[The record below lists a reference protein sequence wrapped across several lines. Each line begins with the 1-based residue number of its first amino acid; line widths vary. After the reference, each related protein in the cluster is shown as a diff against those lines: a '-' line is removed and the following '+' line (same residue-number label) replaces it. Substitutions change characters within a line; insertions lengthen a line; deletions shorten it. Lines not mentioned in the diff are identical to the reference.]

1 MLGQSGG
8 IMIPP
13 LDPFAQKFDSI
24 DVDPARA
31 PAREAIESAMAGLA
45 PQDELLTASAA
56 APEFA
61 DPGFYLLEDAG
72 GRFIVDRDM
81 GVVSLADDALLQRER
96 GVVHAIRMRVIEPSG
111 ATYELD
117 MQLRVTGRVPQMV
130 GAEEFA
136 AIAGL
141 TDETVLTT
149 ARVPV
154 LVMPKDEPTPAP
166 VETKPA
172 IAEPA
177 QIEWTRF
184 SVAHGHVARLPRSQP
199 RRGFIVTELPP
210 TNERISLD
218 FDGVPETF
226 SAHLP
231 WSL

>member
-1 MLGQSGG
+1 MVGHSDGT
-8 IMIPP
+8 MIPP

-31 PAREAIESAMAGLA
+31 PAREAIESAMAHFA
-45 PQDELLTASAA
+45 PREELLTASAA
-56 APEFA
+56 APDLPA
-61 DPGFYLLEDAG
+61 PGFYLLKDAD

-81 GVVSLADDALLQRER
+81 GVVSLADEALLQRER
-96 GVVHAIRMRVIEPSG
+96 GAVYAIRMRVIEPSG
-111 ATYELD
+111 SSYELD

-141 TDETVLTT
+141 TDESVLTT
-149 ARVPV
+149 ARVPI
-154 LVMPKDEPTPAP
+154 LIMPKDEPAPPP

-199 RRGFIVTELPP
+199 RRSFIVPDLPP
-210 TNERISLD
+210 SNERISLE

>member
-1 MLGQSGG
+1 
-8 IMIPP
+8 MIPP

-45 PQDELLTASAA
+45 PQDALLTASAA

-61 DPGFYLLEDAG
+61 DPGFYLLDDAG
-72 GRFIVDRDM
+72 GRFVVDRDL
-81 GVVSLADDALLQRER
+81 GVVSLADETLLQRER
-96 GVVHAIRMRVIEPSG
+96 GAAHAIRMRVIEPSG

-117 MQLRVTGRVPQMV
+117 MQLRITGRVPQMV

-141 TDETVLTT
+141 TDETVLTA

-154 LVMPKDEPTPAP
+154 LVTPRDEPAP
-166 VETKPA
+166 VEAKPA
-172 IAEPA
+172 VAEPV

-199 RRGFIVTELPP
+199 RRSFIVPDLPP
-210 TNERISLD
+210 TNERISLA
-218 FDGVPETF
+218 FEGLPESF

>member
-1 MLGQSGG
+1 
-8 IMIPP
+8 MIPP
-13 LDPFAQKFDSI
+13 SDPFAQNFDSI
-24 DVDPARA
+24 EIDPTRA
-31 PAREAIESAMAGLA
+31 PAREAIESAMARLA

-56 APEFA
+56 APEFV

-72 GRFIVDRDM
+72 GRFVVDRDM
-81 GVVSLADDALLQRER
+81 GVVSLADEALLQRER
-96 GVVHAIRMRVIEPSG
+96 GAVHAIRMRVVEPSG
-111 ATYELD
+111 SSYELD

-141 TDETVLTT
+141 TDESVLTT
-149 ARVPV
+149 ARVPI
-154 LVMPKDEPTPAP
+154 LIMPKDEPAPPP

-199 RRGFIVTELPP
+199 RRSLIVPDLPP
-210 TNERISLD
+210 TNERISLA
-218 FDGVPETF
+218 FEGLPESF

>member
-1 MLGQSGG
+1 
-8 IMIPP
+8 
-13 LDPFAQKFDSI
+13 
-24 DVDPARA
+24 
-31 PAREAIESAMAGLA
+31 
-45 PQDELLTASAA
+45 
-56 APEFA
+56 
-61 DPGFYLLEDAG
+61 
-72 GRFIVDRDM
+72 
-81 GVVSLADDALLQRER
+81 
-96 GVVHAIRMRVIEPSG
+96 MRVVEPSG

-117 MQLRVTGRVPQMV
+117 MQLRITGHVPQMV

-149 ARVPV
+149 TRVPTLIV
-154 LVMPKDEPTPAP
+154 PKDEPLEAR
-166 VETKPA
+166 PA

-199 RRGFIVTELPP
+199 RRSFIVTDLPP
-210 TNERISLD
+210 TNERISLQ
-218 FDGVPETF
+218 FDGLPETF